1 MSVLDKIKG
10 IEGINVKVQRDNRI
24 FVDVKEDKLISVL
37 YVLKNIGFNQLSLLS
52 AVDRINEGQFEVF
65 YVLYSNKEKV
75 NCIVRTYIPR
85 DNPKIETAAL
95 VYPPAHTYEREIA
108 EMFGI
113 KVEGNADAGKPFILE
128 NFKGDVPPLRKDF
141 NSMKYVNAH
150 FQPFRHHDEVELEAK
165 DE

>member
-1 MSVLDKIKG
+1 MSVLDRIKG
-10 IEGINVKVQRDNRI
+10 IDGINVKVQRDNRI
-24 FVDVKEDKLISVL
+24 FVDVKTDKLISVL

-52 AVDRINEGQFEVF
+52 AIDRIDDGQFEIF

-75 NCIVRTYIPR
+75 NCIVRTFISR
-85 DNPKIETAAL
+85 ENPKIETAAL
-95 VYPPAHTYEREIA
+95 VYLPAHTYEREVS

-113 KVEGNADAGKPFILE
+113 KIEGNEDAGKSFILE